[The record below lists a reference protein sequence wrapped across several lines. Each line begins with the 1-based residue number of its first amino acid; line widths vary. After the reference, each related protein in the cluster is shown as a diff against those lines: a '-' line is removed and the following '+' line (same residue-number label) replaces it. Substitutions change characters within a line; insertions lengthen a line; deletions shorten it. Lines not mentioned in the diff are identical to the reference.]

1 MSIDPSFE
9 ILFYVKN
16 HKYSLLGR
24 SEPFDALQTRRRLL
38 NEMSVIIYH
47 FIDDLLSLSNDI
59 LGVNLSK
66 PICGCL
72 RIIMESMLSDRQ
84 LNIRSIALL
93 KREWR
98 HLVLIIWSA
107 LL

>member
-38 NEMSVIIYH
+38 NEMSVIIDR
-47 FIDDLLSLSNDI
+47 FLVDLLSLSNDI
-59 LGVNLSK
+59 YWG
-66 PICGCL
+66 
-72 RIIMESMLSDRQ
+72 
-84 LNIRSIALL
+84 
-93 KREWR
+93 
-98 HLVLIIWSA
+98 
-107 LL
+107 